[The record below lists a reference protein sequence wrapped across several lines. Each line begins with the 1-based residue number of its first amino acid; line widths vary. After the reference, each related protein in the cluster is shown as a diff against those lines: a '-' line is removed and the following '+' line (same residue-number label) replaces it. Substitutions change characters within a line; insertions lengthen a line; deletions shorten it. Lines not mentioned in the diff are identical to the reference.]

1 MLSFLSNKTTTSNES
16 FSWFKT
22 AKNTITSFTTAGN
35 HKVGFEDILYVLESG
50 QRAFTPSHS
59 GLRPPN
65 TTKFIDDLRS
75 EDRRSSTF
83 WSEDRRSSTFWSSED
98 FGTTK
103 NKTSYRRQ
111 KEDAIFILIN
121 TLPITSQ
128 HCLIPKTIP
137 CHMEEKI
144 INDILNDVN
153 VQPCQYYIVLYGKHS
168 TDDAVDKKY
177 RQLIQLGFTNV
188 FIYYGGLFEWMLL
201 RDIYGEDKFPLHISD
216 NKKDTYGCG
225 NAYSE
230 GRRRSPEEYGCGN
243 AYSEGRRRSP
253 EEYDVL
259 YMRPPSKF
267 SQIGNVT

>member
-35 HKVGFEDILYVLESG
+35 HKVGFEDILHILES
-50 QRAFTPSHS
+50 
-59 GLRPPN
+59 
-65 TTKFIDDLRS
+65 D
-75 EDRRSSTF
+75 
-83 WSEDRRSSTFWSSED
+83 
-98 FGTTK
+98 TTK
-103 NKTSYRRQ
+103 NKMISRSLYRNQ
-111 KEDAIFILIN
+111 KNAPIFVLIN

-128 HCLIPKTIP
+128 HCLIPQTIP
-137 CHMEEKI
+137 YHMEEKI

-153 VQPCQYYIVLYGKHS
+153 IQPCQYYVVIYGKHS

-216 NKKDTYGCG
+216 NKTDTYGCG

-230 GRRRSPEEYGCGN
+230 GRRRSPEEYDIL
-243 AYSEGRRRSP
+243 S
-253 EEYDVL
+253 
-259 YMRPPSKF
+259 MRPPSKF

>member
-1 MLSFLSNKTTTSNES
+1 MLSFLYNKTTTSNES
-16 FSWFKT
+16 FSWFKP

-35 HKVGFEDILYVLESG
+35 HKVGFEDILYILES
-50 QRAFTPSHS
+50 
-59 GLRPPN
+59 
-65 TTKFIDDLRS
+65 
-75 EDRRSSTF
+75 E
-83 WSEDRRSSTFWSSED
+83 
-98 FGTTK
+98 TTK
-103 NKTSYRRQ
+103 NKMSNRSVYHRQ
-111 KEDAIFILIN
+111 KEDENLYDRRSRWFGRTRNGVGNIVETSAPIFLLIN

-137 CHMEEKI
+137 YHMEEKI
-144 INDILNDVN
+144 INDILNDAS
-153 VQPCQYYIVLYGKHS
+153 VQLLQYYIVLYGKHS

-201 RDIYGEDKFPLHISD
+201 RDIYGEDKFPLHTSD
-216 NKKDTYGCG
+216 NKKDTYGGG

-230 GRRRSPEEYGCGN
+230 GQ
-243 AYSEGRRRSP
+243 RRSP

-259 YMRPPSKF
+259 SMRPPSKF